1 MNFLSPKIFLL
12 MESGLTTIKEVNMI
26 TMPFNNDDE
35 PMGDNYDYGYFPD
48 DADYEV
54 SVYDY

>member
-1 MNFLSPKIFLL
+1 MSPKIFLL